1 MLFYGCDK
9 NAYKNMS
16 LSIEGSTDME
26 VVLNDDPSLNLFT
39 VTALVSKMPKG
50 YDGAVSFSVPVNDFI
65 SLKETS
71 NKVEDG
77 RSRAVFEAKQ
87 QGGPVAITVKTLEGN
102 LTTQVNVKVVKP
114 VTSISFNSQ
123 IIPVIKGEQT
133 DISKYLTFNAG
144 ESSTNQTGVK
154 LELISES
161 NSDKLI
167 QVVTDGHFLTVP
179 SELDL
184 SEFQIR
190 ARSTVNPEIV
200 SSTLATVKVITVIPT
215 SQITLMHNNNTPDIS
230 DDDLAVEKVNSTD
243 YGIVLATNTGNL
255 FTKTLYFNFANNVN
269 ENNNYSVGIKGL
281 TESGAILD
289 ENNEENRI
297 VEAVKVPNKLNWF
310 NINAR
315 GNGKTKIEFIIERSD
330 FPGQFTQ
337 TITLNIDVQA
347 FPTEIS
353 VSNISTN
360 EKLDYIQL
368 YANYNESTTF
378 GTPFRVVVSNETGA
392 MTNQKVIVNVSSF
405 AENNIQLYD
414 SNKNLVQFGSEL
426 ISNGQYYL
434 KHNFTEAPQ
443 EEIKLNLESVTYSQ
457 VFTDVLVLIETQ
469 PIELTTSRD
478 TVNIDITKGVVET
491 KLEVLGLPSGFNY
504 LNLSYELLKDD
515 VSDASKLVSISKTA
529 SQIAVAP
536 KTTNIGIGECKVK
549 VIAPNGS
556 YQIYTIVLYESLNTA
571 QTSVTIAGVTIDA
584 QDVLDAESATEI
596 NVKNGLNIQVYFNIN
611 GKEYSSLAGTGL
623 SYKVTSSNNQV
634 VQNKQVSYQLQ
645 TQNMAGASHVVIE
658 ITGFNDSGQKN
669 KVVYFEA
676 YITVSVPLA
685 NLFTNESETVLY
697 DTNSLAVSQQTTY
710 GTYTIN
716 LSSSPVNAT
725 FTFDDIEWICEY
737 NGTELLADT
746 DISQDKE
753 TVIYTFR
760 TINFDTI
767 RLTTTKS
774 NFKQAVVT
782 CEISGSSTQMLTFNI
797 VARVQQEFTNEN
809 GYVISAPKTASV
821 RFLVYRAVRVSDF
834 VFENV
839 ASRGTA
845 SNPVFE
851 ITYDER
857 DLDYDGSKYNNTAN
871 CIKTINFTVYPAN
884 ALNKDLGVTVNNSA
898 ISVGINNV
906 NKTIT
911 VQLLYKPTSTE
922 PITITVYAKD
932 DFDGGQIGKH
942 KIIKIRVLDGRSVE
956 SAFEVKNQADLEKV
970 SSSLSAHY
978 VLAGDIAL
986 SSNWTPIG
994 YSQLGTQQFNGYF
1007 SGKYE
1012 VKDENDTVVQ
1022 TSYYSITGLT
1032 INNNSYEY
1040 YGLFAYLGS
1049 NSQVSDLTING
1060 VSITANITHN
1070 KNVYAGALAGYAE
1083 GTITNVSVN
1092 DQSGVQSY
1100 TGVYYNNNEKGSTD
1114 FGIYITA
1121 NTNTSEHA
1129 NYFVGGLVGFVNNAA
1144 LYDASTTVA
1153 SSLALFNNVKTNYS
1167 GSSLLNTQIAN
1178 AKVVAQLNVHV
1189 KTNNISFVGGVVGF
1203 NNRAVISANNSTALS
1218 FGSDSAN
1225 VITAINASL
1234 TPEQTSFNEYS
1245 AFGGVA
1251 GFNNGIIDGITAK
1264 ASIFGVY
1271 EYSGETYN
1279 LRNVGGIVGY
1289 NTGSITN
1296 NTAFPLIHAYENIGG
1311 VVGKTVSAVVSLDG
1325 TVGETD
1331 YSFVNGK
1338 MGVGDGKFTMGHSI
1352 EFNSNFKVVIT
1363 EFKTESL
1370 TYDELVEVLT
1380 TQYSSKDTA
1389 EDYANNAYNRAIP
1402 NTYTVTKVS
1411 KLNMFSDV
1419 ADKVVYAY
1427 RYGSYAINSSSDY
1440 DGLTTNQIALSLGNY
1455 GTNTISGNSVQFLE
1469 LNDGVKLFN
1478 TALVGMNNVGGLI
1491 GEYVGVYAVNEDV
1504 APFDANSSV
1513 SGAVAVSH
1521 VNYNPIAYNSVYN
1534 YTQKTVVQTNAVV
1547 ANSFYGNILLSN
1559 AYVSEVK
1566 PENRNYAGGLVGKLT
1581 NGAIYA
1587 NQVFASL
1594 QGNLAALGGLVGKTD
1609 GITSISNSSFVGTI
1623 INRDTDATAEV
1634 AAITGGLV
1642 GDALSATTTFAYYGK
1657 ANDDETLLDTN
1668 ILGSLTTLK
1677 YSYGTES
1684 VGYVNLGTT
1693 YNNIAYSYFRA
1704 QTPSGYVASVAEE
1717 TTNYINQKSVGYVGA
1732 GRRELNLTYAYADG
1746 SIKTFTVN
1754 ETDLNYNPT
1763 LTDVL
1768 KVNTTT
1774 VKTSASETEVFEN
1787 SFNFDGATIDE
1798 TKVNTFIAKTQAY
1811 VVTELAID
1819 DNGDG
1824 LSDEHTSNGTGDIYK
1839 LTSAEFIDAYLKNT
1853 VWYVN
1858 YQLNDGLPVLLT
1870 PNKLVVTESGYS
1882 INLLSNFPPTD
1893 IILELKQNMVDTFI
1907 TSLGA
1912 NSASVIYFYGLAD
1925 SNYQNSSS
1933 LNFGTTDEDKIKNS
1947 TTELNAQLAKL
1958 NTYSIAEV
1966 LNLTTIPSF
1975 VNANSFKLTSSNPSV
1990 LSVGLDE
1997 QNNIKFVAKGAGTVV
2012 ITISS
2017 VYNTSLTK
2025 SIFVNVAN
2033 ATNSLKLG
2041 YFASGEQKYVQN
2053 NQILTITKSTDDMQ
2067 ITLPLSSNFASSYD
2081 FNGIIHPEIKKTF
2094 ALKQNINSGV
2104 RYYLTALSTI
2114 ESVTYSSIYH
2124 FTNDIESL
2132 IDSIPVTINNS
2143 KFEYEYVNSIE
2154 DEGVTTNYYTVY
2166 IDVPYGNTAN
2176 VVGLVETVENL
2187 NFVAVPYVVTNIT
2200 SSTKTKQLLASIG
2213 EYNDVENAIELSY
2226 VHNNEEKVEKVLGL
2240 TIPTQSSIVL
2250 NKTRYGVET
2259 YSYADYKQEYLK
2271 HIDNLVTKFSLKV
2284 AKATWNIT
2292 KSLDEIS
2299 FDVKTIPTFSI
2310 EIETD
2315 KDTEELYVVYYE
2327 NLGSESKERVVPIS
2341 TIIDGDSSF
2350 GGKVQISNITM
2361 LVNNHNI
2368 SEVNGK
2374 NVITYNFSLLVSD
2387 ELKTEIQDVFT
2398 TSLRFFVAK
2407 QGANITYD
2415 GEYVNNAI
2423 SSITTANLLVELP
2436 VTLLPQSITEITL
2449 KHYPNSESTV
2459 TTDDNGNKITNVNL
2473 NEIAYDNLIPG
2484 NAGILKAYISP
2495 YYSSFDELRII
2506 SSGSG
2511 ANSVLFEQMLAHT
2524 TKTAAGILYT
2534 GNYTTLITQG
2544 NQVDGG
2550 ITLQKISY
2558 IQNAGEES
2566 ELQGYDGNIY
2576 IRTLVNSYITEADNF
2591 TLTLTAYKNGVVV
2604 KTASITLEVQ
2614 TPPSLNLSI
2623 NGDKFAPIARGTEI
2637 GFDAKLNDLAG
2648 MVDFSQSYMFRYN
2661 SNGMEVRVGSI
2672 NSDFTIKTS
2681 GGNYSVSVNN
2691 NIASD
2696 RYIKIIGV
2704 VTKQINGE
2712 IIEHTDSI
2720 TLHVTDFVIEE
2731 ITVENATA
2739 GNYVGLFN
2747 QPYALI
2753 VRINKATYNPENAET
2768 VAEQIQALELEF
2780 SKCYEENS
2788 VLTTWKSVNTSTT
2801 TVVENRY
2808 GSLQKGY
2815 NTAKTFI
2822 IGTRIS
2828 ADLNNTAVYTL
2839 QNTRFGSGDKL
2850 AAVVQYVYTDNGIKA
2865 LMTSEDRAN
2874 YETNAYCYEKTYE
2887 FGFGFYRIRDEERPD
2902 PIETA
2907 EQFKNMEDGVD
2918 YILVNDIVLED
2929 WEPFRDDL
2937 AINSLDGNGYVI
2949 TIKNFKLDAF
2959 ESVESLINTKNIG
2972 IFGKINAGT
2981 TIKNLIIEV
2990 PAAQKANS
2998 IELATYAGTAVDLY
3012 VDAKAYKTVNFG
3024 ILAGTNSGLVTNVQI
3039 VNDAGALR
3047 EERELAIAYSDP
3059 SNPLY
3064 ANYFDGV
3071 TFDKN
3076 AFIIANWNKFHA
3088 NEVYKTVSATD
3099 KTPLLDGNDELIIE
3113 SLAGSENRQLSVV
3126 RIDTTATTDV
3136 QAHYMA
3142 GLVGQN
3148 LDGGT
3153 DALGTITNSSIENI
3167 TINGVGN
3174 VAGFVAVN
3182 NGKISTSYFKGGNVI
3197 NHTTEQVAEL
3207 ATSGFVITNS
3217 GTNAAIQYSY
3227 VQGRIG
3233 EKVKFANPKTGLA
3246 YTNASN
3252 IDKTGLNDEAKSAFA
3267 GYTYY
3272 QSSTEPG
3279 FQASVATL
3287 RALNAMIDTR
3297 TNASAFIYENAAI
3310 ISNSYANIMVNST
3323 MQTSGFVFSNTEEG
3337 TISSCYTLSS
3347 IRTKNQS
3354 ASPFTGRTSN
3364 YEGYNNANP
3373 EGFNDC
3379 HYLKLGCDENATA
3392 LEISLKED
3400 FIDSKEPAT
3409 ALGSSQFA
3417 EYNTFQGY
3425 AFNTDFE
3432 KSSADKLTRSVWFIP
3447 NDQSKTLY
3455 KEYFKNSYYINA
3467 RPELVA
3473 ANMRTVSIRVWI
3485 GSDESEENSYN
3496 YVSNELV
3503 LGASI
3508 KNPILI
3514 KSAEDFNRYLNYETT
3529 NEDVDRNFAVRF
3541 ISDIAFNKTDL
3552 TAQTYN
3558 MEYYGDLDGNG
3569 MTINQ
3574 LRLVSDTDFENPNTG
3589 ETITHLG
3596 LFGKIK
3602 TKDPDAEVKE
3612 RGVVRNLNINVSEVR
3627 GSKVTYVGALAGS
3640 IENADVFNINISG
3653 DEVIQGK
3660 NLVGGLAGIIK
3671 GDSEIVNITSSLS
3684 AKAAYFKDTNKF
3696 LGVYPNATLLPK
3708 EFGTFNLYYSELQGD
3723 EVSNV
3728 ENVSYAGGIAGVFD
3742 VKEREEDEQLS
3753 PLSLFNAKARKLIV
3767 SGNITLIG
3775 EIVGGVF
3782 GLNGIE
3788 STASDLSFIVGEA
3801 NNPELKGSRVVGGLI
3816 GENRGEIERSY
3827 VAHDTTLQEKIDAE
3841 YGNAVTSGT
3850 NPTVNNSTLNYNG
3863 LYAGNAHYTGG
3874 VVGFNNGGRITN
3886 VYSKMNVIN
3895 MNTMYAGGI
3904 VGLSIGGQYNFI
3916 YTTGTVSGFKS
3927 AGGFAGLQTSNP
3939 YNAVEDT
3946 SGAETQL
3953 VYSLH
3958 NRYTSI
3964 YIEPNKHNGAIVA
3977 KGASKYVGIVAA
3989 NIWRSQDLVTSR
4001 VEQNAEDLS
4010 IGTLIGMAA
4019 DRTMTEALDGGTYP
4033 NINNIV
4039 EVSDLSARMMNETV
4053 FFTQPFIVSNQHDS
4067 AYSGFDMLMPE
4078 VGSFN
4083 TKYLFNTRTRG
4094 LSKDYR
4100 FSNSVNPETGKNST
4114 SAADADK
4121 VSSTYDA
4128 NTDPLV
4134 TNMTRPMGLSG
4145 YLAQPKMDKDGYY
4158 LVDGVKNT
4166 SLASPDKTV
4175 DRTYYHY
4182 SRLQNIGSARTLK
4195 EIITSLD
4202 IISSEA
4208 YVCGDLTD
4216 NAGSTVLD
4224 EVNTTSYHA
4233 YDETYDTIETSGIF
4247 ETWNTNRWTGV
4258 RKESAADLATV
4269 FPFLEAKPEKTLI
4282 QVYNVTHLKLMS
4294 TYVNAEFQ
4302 LMNDIDLLET
4312 VEGDDTTGGNWEPVG
4327 TKAIPF
4333 KGILHSNPAVSDI
4346 YTIYN
4351 LSVTNAPENYAGL
4364 VAYANEAEF
4373 KNFNLSK
4380 VILDVEGSNDVPL
4393 FMGALVGYAVSG
4405 TIINNVDITT
4415 AKGSGAVLTT
4425 ETAGTMGGLVG
4436 YSEIGTVTNCNIESV
4451 TINANG
4457 FGDLSKLETERDKT
4471 LAFGGAIGYITSAVV
4486 DLPMVSNVSI
4496 ESGDVFIRAQ
4506 DGTSLNMLAD
4516 SYFGGDASRSF
4527 DVGGVIGRS
4536 NNSDSD
4542 YGRVTGIS
4550 SALTITTKL
4559 ARNANTAITDVNVGG
4574 LIGKA
4579 QNTMLTEEGWMGED
4593 GLSSYK
4599 QRNFVNGTT
4608 GKTPSNGI
4616 VVELDDYKDNL
4627 YVGGAVGSIY
4637 GATKITL
4644 GVEYQTD
4651 DLSQV
4656 VVGKS
4661 RALPI
4666 NLTINGGDPTTYVG
4680 GVAGLAQNV
4689 ASNNL
4694 YANSTIAITD
4704 KTTAEC
4710 VLSAGG
4716 LIGEI
4721 NNGQYVK
4728 NAQSLGSVSYTSE
4741 VKGTNG
4747 VNLGGA
4753 FGNVIM
4759 ADLEGT
4765 PGVIEKVIA
4774 NSSVIGNTT
4783 SDGSNYRTMALGGF
4797 AGKMFSGQISQSVSS
4812 GLVKLLN
4819 ANKNNQNYVGG
4830 FVGKLDINS
4839 EVQGNSSFPHT
4850 ISITNSYAT
4859 NDVQATSMFESSN
4872 ASYAGLF
4879 VGNIAYGYKKNVK
4892 NQITLLNNYTIGKF
4906 VYSADGTFYDSFY
4919 NEKTNKGGFLGGFEY
4934 YVSGVN
4940 STNIQRAKNLVFRN
4954 NFYNSDFVPY
4964 TNGYMEGVVTQ
4975 QMLLDAN
4982 TDFKNKFEASGVWTT
4997 AAGAYPMLTWINDS
5011 ADAIDATNMVDSVK
5025 LANTVAGYNVTSYQT
5040 SGSKVKPATS
5050 YSNSSQAFILEANPT
5065 AGTSMS
5071 NKTVYFT
5078 KSTNGLKLG
5087 VVDERSLIYGI
5098 HSTTASDYIIATNN
5112 GFVVGSSILAKLAT
5126 TNNGVIY
5133 RVTFNAQT
5141 GFNTSAFAV
5150 TTNNGVIDTMVA
5162 EDTFSS
5168 AVAGSKLIS
5177 VNNGVVYRS
5186 LIKNKKLS
5194 FAGASDPGKIKSS
5207 YYLSDGSS
5215 SAQTNANY
5223 YDQMGSLYSYKIN
5236 DTADTSY
5243 KFDLANFETNILDI
5257 SGMDFANDFI
5267 IIKGNTA
5274 KLNYGAPIFRYE
5286 LHSEDTTNGG
5296 FDFDGE
5302 IISSNYWIH
5311 STGRNWNYIKNNYV
5325 DTIIKID
5332 TPEELAEVAQAVT
5345 LGNQTGLVTEEVEIS
5360 VTDDAALISDES
5372 TSEDGA
5378 DCITITTT
5386 EYNFGVAVT
5395 KVREFLD
5402 FEGQTIQLEDDI
5414 DLSGRLW
5421 TPIGFGFDN
5430 YEVGVGSSYATTLND
5445 SSHNMFKGSFDGCGY
5460 VITGVT
5466 SVESNK
5472 NVGLFGTVYAN
5483 SVAKYTLANIVVRDS
5498 NFISVSSNGGFSVA
5512 GAIAGRVVLDVTD
5525 VAGYASSNPLKVLTK
5540 VGTEHANVFATNRAS
5555 GLIGDLLNVTG
5566 SIGSTN
5572 ANIYLASSFEYAY
5585 VNSNVATSYNS
5596 GVSSAFI
5603 HFGNN
5608 SKYDQHNSIVNS
5620 DMSYIKQMYISGKLG
5635 DYRLDDSNKY
5645 AFVSQETDL
5654 TSFTTNSASIDSV
5667 YGLFT
5672 NITPV
5677 VTVNN
5682 LYAIA
5687 LFDDTFMNS
5696 QAMNITSDFLQT
5708 EALGNFDWGNVWT
5721 RQDGVNNNYPT
5732 LISKVKYWA
5741 EIVTASDAPSLSE
5754 TTYTISTNK
5763 QLAWLAHQVNV
5774 EDKNFSGY
5782 TFKLNADID
5791 LNNYIWSPIG
5801 YGDQT
5806 VADSV
5811 YRQFRGTF
5819 DFNGKTIKNL
5829 VTAGVYI
5836 KTSDL
5841 PEELKGNYTTEE
5853 LSSLVVCVDEN
5864 KAGLFG
5870 YTYGATLTS
5879 SAGSGKIGTES
5890 LDYSFIVSKGN
5901 AGALVAYAQDTNISN
5916 ITNYASV
5923 SATYNSYVNGV
5934 AGLIGKTAASTNV
5947 TYTNLVNHAQVRY
5960 NSLTTDKSANAAG
5973 VAGYIVT
5980 TLSGSVAINNSRNT
5994 GEIYAANGAYVG
6006 GIVGGASTGLTIN
6019 GLGNYSANTTGTST
6033 IKDNTS
6039 NNPDNSGEIVG
6050 YRFVGGIVGGYSISG
6065 ATTRNVIEN
6074 VTNTG
6079 TIIAVSS
6086 GAGGILG
6093 RGNAY
6098 VYEAVN
6104 AADVKG
6110 TQNVGGIIG
6119 ESINSPK
6126 IANLL
6131 NKGSV
6136 YSYNSTLEDY
6146 EHQET
6151 GSSYVGLLIGKID
6164 NNAQNNIY
6172 SVIDVST
6179 EQNTVYLFG
6188 NSTTTYPSHAIMS
6201 AHGIKSS
6208 NNLNENSIY
6217 NYGGAYVK
6225 VQEVFTDSLVWDNVV
6240 EYANGS
6246 VDKNQ
6251 ITLNYKQTPAGT
6263 APTKSG
6269 TTYEVESLENLKYMG
6284 GLNRKRY
6291 GISSV
6296 SGDMSIINSFDI
6308 VNLQPLGGG
6317 VYPWKCDVVGGNKT
6331 LTIKSINTA
6340 YDNCSLFGDVLG
6352 NVRADKS
6359 VSDYVEIKNLKIK
6372 YNASTSISFETG
6384 MLADIASGLK
6394 AVGIEI
6400 SGSGLTTSANFG
6412 SIASNGTSLK
6422 LENCS
6427 NSLNI
6432 SSSGSRTSGLIP
6444 VVGADESNSE
6454 IKTSSNTG
6462 NITYTGSSHTAVVGG
6477 LVAESKNT
6485 TFIGCANGASKFAR
6499 VKYEG
6504 NIQESLIER
6513 VSTIK
6518 GPIVGGIVGSSTN
6531 DSIGV
6536 SGDAYGEF
6544 NYGNVKSETSAAN
6557 NSNASAGG
6565 IVGCAI
6571 NSKVYDATNS
6581 GLIEAENYAGGIAGK
6596 MKKETIDNAE
6606 NTILGEVIS
6615 SSIAGGIIGLSE
6627 SVKISNAKHC
6637 GFVASRTFN
6646 TLACIGGIAGKITG
6660 ASSSVKIAG
6669 TVEGYV
6675 GVYQKTAPL
6684 TYTDATSAATYTFN
6698 ANYYYTDYNVDDPET
6713 GSDKKY
6719 KNLDEQNGAVK
6730 FEWDAVIWT
6739 ELGAAQDADSKGV
6752 ASDAYRNAVYNIGY
6766 IAGSSNTEDKSIVNV
6781 SVTKPEDK
6789 LVLHDYYVSAEY
6801 KDDGEIMWW
6810 YNNWIRLTGKDRYGE
6825 PQEFGKCQLNP
6836 DANNERVS
6844 TAATDGEKGYVTD
6857 LWGHTSGCSHEIN
6870 NGAPTNSVAANT
6882 PTPVY
6887 YFEFQDVTSS
6897 GTSFGTHYT
6906 GAKTKYY
6913 AGQQIAL
6920 PTASEEGYELTH
6932 WSKSTNA
6939 SDTLAKVENGTTVN
6953 STNFTFEDKDG
6964 KQTETLYAH
6973 WSKQRISVSLYGK
6986 DGKYEGETKDVYSI
7000 GGFTIEYG
7008 SSIPHLENMQN
7019 HPEIDSSLLI
7029 RDGYRVTSWHRVP
7042 YTVWN
7047 DWIDTANDGSLTDKS
7062 NAKKSLENY
7071 ISDWKDA
7078 EKVEEGADYVGTGYE
7093 KTKVLSSDTFTN
7105 PITIYAFWLRTIT
7118 ISFNGNYT
7126 GAPTYESVEVAK
7138 GNTIALAEVP
7148 TPTRTGYEFVGWYKN
7163 AAGSGS
7169 AVNFET
7175 ETFGSDTTLYAKWQG
7190 VEVHV
7195 SYINNVTGN
7204 TIDSTIVRNGELL
7217 INVPSEEVLNGL
7229 VAGYTF
7235 KEWKVGSNVI
7245 NVNTYRLDVG
7255 SNTTLSVVAHFTKN
7269 AYTVKFIENFK
7280 GSTTALQT
7288 KSVEHG
7294 GKVTAFANP
7303 TRTGYEFKGW
7313 YYSDD
7318 TAYSF
7323 DDVITASTNV
7333 YAKWEA
7339 IDVEIYFYENVS
7351 TGSWIA
7357 YGSEVVGKYD
7367 DPISPLSPVP
7377 EFPGYRFDGYFLE
7390 EACTTELDLESGSV
7404 TFAENEQII
7413 YLKYVKQ
7420 VTITFMIEKTNAAGD
7435 SAIYSIA
7442 IDSGTRVSD
7451 EVNSAI
7457 VNSSDYLDIY
7467 DSTSGNYITTRYP
7480 DLFTANSMSE
7490 TTALVWVEYNVG
7502 TGQATDTV
7510 IDLES
7515 TIINSDITLMLK
7527 FLT

>member
-1 MLFYGCDK
+1 MGYIRKSLLAICLILFSSVMLFYGCDK

-269 ENNNYSVGIKGL
+269 ENNNYNVSIKGL

-515 VSDASKLVSISKTA
+515 VSDASKLVSVSKTA

-584 QDVLDAESATEI
+584 QDVLDAESAAEI

-1022 TSYYSITGLT
+1022 TSYYSIAGLT

-1559 AYVSEVK
+1559 AYVSEVQ

-1594 QGNLAALGGLVGKTD
+1594 QGNLAAIGGLVGKTD

-1634 AAITGGLV
+1634 TAITGGLV

-2104 RYYLTALSTI
+2104 RYYLTAPSTI

-2240 TIPTQSSIVL
+2240 TIPTQSIIVL

-2341 TIIDGDSSF
+2341 TIIDGNSSF

-2459 TTDDNGNKITNVNL
+2459 TTDDNGNKITNINL

-2768 VAEQIQALELEF
+2768 VTEQIQALELEF

-2949 TIKNFKLDAF
+2949 TIKNFKLDAY
-2959 ESVESLINTKNIG
+2959 ESVESLISTKNIG

-3323 MQTSGFVFSNTEEG
+3323 MQTSGFVFSNTEKG

-3347 IRTKNQS
+3347 VRTKNQS

-4380 VILDVEGSNDVPL
+4380 VILDVEGSNNVPL
-4393 FMGALVGYAVSG
+4393 FMGSLVGYAVSG

-4559 ARNANTAITDVNVGG
+4559 TRNANTAITDVNVGG

-4579 QNTMLTEEGWMGED
+4579 QNTMLTEEGWMSED

-4661 RALPI
+4661 KALPI

-4680 GVAGLAQNV
+4680 GIAGLAQNV

-4721 NNGQYVK
+4721 NNGQYIK

-5162 EDTFSS
+5162 EDAFSS

-5372 TSEDGA
+5372 ASEDGA

-5667 YGLFT
+5667 HGLFT

-5677 VTVNN
+5677 VTFNN

-5741 EIVTASDAPSLSE
+5741 EIVTASDAPSLSG

-5774 EDKNFSGY
+5774 GDKNFSGY

-5811 YRQFRGTF
+5811 YRQFRGIF

-5841 PEELKGNYTTEE
+5841 PEELKGNYTAEE
-5853 LSSLVVCVDEN
+5853 LSSSVVCVDEN

-5879 SAGSGKIGTES
+5879 SADTGKIGTES

-5960 NSLTTDKSANAAG
+5960 NSLATDKSANAAG

-5994 GEIYAANGAYVG
+5994 GEIYAENGAYVG

-6164 NNAQNNIY
+6164 TSAQNNIY

-6201 AHGIKSS
+6201 AHGIK
-6208 NNLNENSIY
+6208 NGNLNEASIY
-6217 NYGGAYVK
+6217 TYGTDVVK

-6251 ITLNYKQTPAGT
+6251 ITLNYKQTPAGA
-6263 APTKSG
+6263 APVKAG
-6269 TTYEVESLENLKYMG
+6269 TTYQVESLNHLKYIG
-6284 GLNRKRY
+6284 DLNRKRY
-6291 GISSV
+6291 GVSSV
-6296 SGDMSIINSFDI
+6296 TGDMSIESNITISD
-6308 VNLQPLGGG
+6308 LQPLGGG
-6317 VYPWKCDVVGGNKT
+6317 AYPWKCDVVGGNKT
-6331 LTIKSINTA
+6331 LSINSINTSFK
-6340 YDNCSLFGDVLG
+6340 NFSIFGDVLG
-6352 NVRADKS
+6352 SSSDK
-6359 VSDYVEIKNLKIK
+6359 VEFSNLKIK
-6372 YNASTSISFETG
+6372 FDASMSAT
-6384 MLADIASGLK
+6384 DKNSGLLANTADHLSATNVEFVAGQTFK
-6394 AVGIEI
+6394 
-6400 SGSGLTTSANFG
+6400 SSANYGGIAHIATNSSATSCSNYVVVESSGENVGGLFG
-6412 SIASNGTSLK
+6412 YASNCEIITSMNK
-6422 LENCS
+6422 A
-6427 NSLNI
+6427 NI
-6432 SSSGSRTSGLIP
+6432 GSSSAT
-6444 VVGADESNSE
+6444 N
-6454 IKTSSNTG
+6454 
-6462 NITYTGSSHTAVVGG
+6462 VGG
-6477 LVAESKNT
+6477 LVGQSKTSTFVGCTNGESKFDLIKYDGET
-6485 TFIGCANGASKFAR
+6485 TDAL
-6499 VKYEG
+6499 V
-6504 NIQESLIER
+6504 ER
-6513 VSTIK
+6513 VSTIQGK
-6518 GPIVGGIVGSSTN
+6518 YVGGLVGYATGG
-6531 DSIGV
+6531 SIGV
-6536 SGDAYGEF
+6536 KGGSYNEE
-6544 NYGNVKSETSAAN
+6544 NYGNITS
-6557 NSNASAGG
+6557 SVSSGLAGG
-6565 IVGCAI
+6565 IVGYADTTNVF
-6571 NSKVYDATNS
+6571 NSKNF
-6581 GLIEAENYAGGIAGK
+6581 GLIKSNYGAGGIVGEIKSAELDTSVNDLLGEIIAGTDSGAAFAGGIAAK
-6596 MKKETIDNAE
+6596 
-6606 NTILGEVIS
+6606 
-6615 SSIAGGIIGLSE
+6615 
-6627 SVKISNAKHC
+6627 SNATSLTNCTHT
-6637 GFVASRTFN
+6637 GFVAAKTFN
-6646 TLACIGGIAGKITG
+6646 TEIQVGGIAGELKG
-6660 ASSSVKIAG
+6660 VSSSKRVTG
-6669 TVEGYV
+6669 TIDGYV
-6675 GVYQKTAPL
+6675 GVWDRSETL
-6684 TYTDATSAATYTFN
+6684 TYKKATNSSIEYHFE
-6698 ANYYYTDYNVDDPET
+6698 ANYYYTDYCIDSDHGSNTVFNWDDSYEL
-6713 GSDKKY
+6713 DKGK
-6719 KNLDEQNGAVK
+6719 
-6730 FEWDAVIWT
+6730 
-6739 ELGAAQDADSKGV
+6739 
-6752 ASDAYRNAVYNIGY
+6752 ASDAERSKVYPIGY
-6766 IAGSSNTEDKSIVNV
+6766 IAGSSNSTSNITVDTSTTADDANKH
-6781 SVTKPEDK
+6781 VT
-6789 LVLHDYYVSAEY
+6789 LHDYYVSGKKEDGGWLWGYWGYIYLTSKDEY
-6801 KDDGEIMWW
+6801 GDPDDFGGLNLETVYKIITDSQSNCAYNTGALWW
-6810 YNNWIRLTGKDRYGE
+6810 YEEYRPSHSI
-6825 PQEFGKCQLNP
+6825 
-6836 DANNERVS
+6836 AN
-6844 TAATDGEKGYVTD
+6844 D
-6857 LWGHTSGCSHEIN
+6857 HTNTSVV
-6870 NGAPTNSVAANT
+6870 ANSA
-6882 PTPVY
+6882 TPVY
-6887 YFEFQDVTSS
+6887 YFVFQDIVPSGASFSNDYSKVKSSYFSGQTLTLPNAAQEGWYLEYWTKNSSNPSSAQVT
-6897 GTSFGTHYT
+6897 
-6906 GAKTKYY
+6906 
-6913 AGQQIAL
+6913 
-6920 PTASEEGYELTH
+6920 
-6932 WSKSTNA
+6932 
-6939 SDTLAKVENGTTVN
+6939 NGTVVN
-6953 STNFTFEDKDG
+6953 TTNFSFEDVGG
-6964 KQTETLYAH
+6964 KKTETLYAK
-6973 WSKQRISVSLYGK
+6973 WGRERIEIVVYGR
-6986 DGKYEGETKDVYSI
+6986 DGKYAPNEDTPDVDDYTI
-7000 GGFTIEYG
+7000 GRFTMEYG
-7008 SSIPHLENMQN
+7008 TAIPNLNNMKENLDATGDSYLDN
-7019 HPEIDSSLLI
+7019 HVNHWLT
-7029 RDGYRVTSWHRVP
+7029 DGYW
-7042 YTVWN
+7042 Y
-7047 DWIDTANDGSLTDKS
+7047 K
-7062 NAKKSLENY
+7062 ENY
-7071 ISDWKDA
+7071 LTWNNW
-7078 EKVEEGADYVGTGYE
+7078 VEEANGSYSTNRSDCREALDKYMGGEGTWEQAESVTAGADISGTGYE
-7093 KTKVLSSDTFTN
+7093 NTRIKATDIFTN
-7105 PITIYAFWLRTIT
+7105 ATFIYAYWLEPVTVT
-7118 ISFNGNYT
+7118 FNRNYT
-7126 GAPTYESVEVAK
+7126 GAPASTTVDVAK
-7138 GNTIALAEVP
+7138 GTAIPADKRPSN
-7148 TPTRTGYEFVGWYKN
+7148 PTRTGYEFVGWYKN

-7288 KSVEHG
+7288 KTVEHG
-7294 GKVTAFANP
+7294 GKVTAFADP
-7303 TRTGYEFKGW
+7303 TKTGYEFKGW